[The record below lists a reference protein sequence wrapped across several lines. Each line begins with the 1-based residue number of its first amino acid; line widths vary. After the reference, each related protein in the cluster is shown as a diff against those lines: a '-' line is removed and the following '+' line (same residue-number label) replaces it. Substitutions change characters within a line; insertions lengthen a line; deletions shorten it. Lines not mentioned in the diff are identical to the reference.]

1 MKNRIAVLGLAA
13 VVATTGGLAVAGTSA
28 LAADDSH
35 PQGAAPGTVSKAA
48 PTVVKCDGGSSV
60 NLRSRIVNSPFT
72 FAETGTNAQDQ
83 AVPGA
88 QLALK
93 GPQHGTDTV
102 LVTFSAETQVTGGTV
117 NDWMGLEVHLDGTP
131 INPYTAS
138 GDVLAFTGE
147 PSWNSNS
154 IQFCAKV
161 GPGNHVLRTYA
172 NLMDSSGASLFG
184 WLDDYT
190 FSVQRFR

>member
-1 MKNRIAVLGLAA
+1 MRNRIAVLGLVAA
-13 VVATTGGLAVAGTSA
+13 VAATGGLAVAGTSA
-28 LAADDSH
+28 LAADDDH
-35 PQGAAPGTVSKAA
+35 PQGAAPGTAAKAA
-48 PTVVKCDGGSSV
+48 PAVIKCDGGGSV
-60 NLRSRIVNSPFT
+60 NLRSRIVNTPFT
-72 FAETGTNAQDQ
+72 FAETGTNAEDQ

-93 GPQHGTDTV
+93 GPHHGTDTL
-102 LVTFSAETQVTGGTV
+102 LVTFSAETQVTGGTPS
-117 NDWMGLEVHLDGTP
+117 DWMGLEVHLDGTP
-131 INPYTAS
+131 INPYTAA

-154 IQFCAKV
+154 MQFCTKV
-161 GPGNHVLRTYA
+161 GPGNHVLKTYA
-172 NLMDSSGASLFG
+172 NLMDNSGVSLNG